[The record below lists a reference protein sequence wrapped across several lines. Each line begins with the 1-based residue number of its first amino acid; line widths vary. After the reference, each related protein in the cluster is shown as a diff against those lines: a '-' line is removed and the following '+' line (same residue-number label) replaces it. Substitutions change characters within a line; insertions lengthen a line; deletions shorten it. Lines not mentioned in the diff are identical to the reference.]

1 MTITILEELGSRKI
15 SGVSRFFLRCRC
27 EACGSEFT
35 ARKDH
40 VTRRKNPILSCGCGQ
55 HPVTG
60 RKAHNAR
67 PDGIAAAR
75 NVFNSYK
82 TKCEKKKIAFEVTFG
97 EFVEIT
103 SSNCHYCGSVPEQE
117 YSGIFKSGLR
127 AGKKKVNGTY
137 KYNGID
143 RIDSRLG
150 YVSGNMRPCC
160 RYCNS
165 AKLDRTE
172 GEFYAWIERAYRHS
186 RREEGDL
193 AAKPTD
199 PGADTEREGPGT
211 SFD

>member
-1 MTITILEELGSRKI
+1 MPITILENLGSRKI

-27 EACGSEFT
+27 GKCGCEFT

-40 VTRRKNPILSCGCGQ
+40 VLRKKQPILSCGCNQ

-60 RKAHNAR
+60 RRAYNAK
-67 PDGIAAAR
+67 PDGLAAAK

-82 TKCEKKKIAFEVTFG
+82 NKCSKKKIIFDVTLD

-103 SSNCHYCGSVPEQE
+103 SRNCHYCGSLPEQE

-127 AGKKKVNGTY
+127 AGQKKVNGTY

-143 RIDSRLG
+143 RIDPKLG
-150 YVSGNMRPCC
+150 YIVGNMRSCC

-165 AKLDRTE
+165 AKLDRSETD
-172 GEFYAWIERAYRHS
+172 FFAWVERAYEHT
-186 RREEGDL
+186 REK
-193 AAKPTD
+193 ANAFTIKPTN
-199 PGADTEREGPGT
+199 PGDDAKG
-211 SFD
+211 